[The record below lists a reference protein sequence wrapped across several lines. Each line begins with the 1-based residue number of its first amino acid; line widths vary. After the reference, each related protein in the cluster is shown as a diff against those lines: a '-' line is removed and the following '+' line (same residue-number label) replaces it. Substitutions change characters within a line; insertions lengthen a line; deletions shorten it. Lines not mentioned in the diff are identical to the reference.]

1 MSMIM
6 GKIKINTALLIKKV
20 GMPESTLSYLVLLQD
35 NARIMKQCNYIIFT
49 VFFMVIS
56 TSMAGQKNAA
66 YHYNDRDLYEGIEL
80 YEKEKYGAA
89 RNKFDQVIEAT
100 EGTETQLRA
109 EAMYYHAMCALNLY
123 NRDAEYQV
131 YRFIAEHPESPHV
144 NEVCFQLGNY
154 FHYKRNWPRAIMW
167 YNKVDRQG
175 LTTSERPEFYFK
187 KGYAHYMRRDY
198 ENARVN
204 FYEILE
210 LDSPYTPPATY
221 YYAHIHYVEENY
233 ETALMGFRRIDA
245 DPMFANIAPYYISQ
259 ILYLQKKYEEVLEYA
274 PQLMDSISDRRI
286 GEMAKIIG
294 ESYFMLEKY
303 AESVPYLEIYK
314 DNTSGYSIKD
324 RYQMA
329 FAYYK
334 NGQYDE
340 ARNIFEKI
348 TYRRS
353 EIAQSALYH
362 LADCYLNLGN
372 KNKAMTAFGEAAKM
386 DYDQRIQE
394 DALFNYAKLTFELS
408 YNPFNEAIQSFNQY
422 ITYYPS
428 SDRIDEAYNY
438 LVMAYLQTRN
448 FSMALASL
456 EKIRYRDEQ
465 IERAYQ
471 KVAFYRGLE
480 LYNNL
485 RFVEAVNILEKSL
498 EYGQYDDIIRART
511 YYWLGEAAYR
521 SGDLV
526 MAQTFFSEFLEEPR
540 SPGQEEYALANYSMG
555 YIAFDEEDYREAE
568 QWFSAYVRVEDDP
581 RSRTLSDAYN
591 RLGDCKFV
599 QKDYWV
605 AIEHYNE
612 AIRLGRSDKD
622 YAFFQKGFTYGILNR
637 LEQKLEVMKDIVADQ
652 PESPYVDDALFETG
666 RTYVALGNSNAAVDV
681 YKELISDH
689 PNSIYLSKA
698 LNQLGL
704 IYFNQGAYED
714 ALTYYTRVARD
725 YPGTPEAD
733 NALQSLETIYVRN
746 NNIDGY
752 LAFVNKLGRDI
763 SNKQQDSL
771 MYVAAENAYAG
782 GNCGE
787 AIRSLD
793 KYLANHP
800 NGNYLLNAHYYKA
813 DCHLKMNQPDE
824 ALNSLDYIAAQ
835 PRNMFSELALVASAR
850 IHFDNGSYNKAV
862 NQYLRLL
869 EIANEPANIVEA
881 NIGVMRCYYLLKEY
895 ANTIDAATDV
905 LNLEKL
911 QAETEREAWYKI
923 AKSYM
928 ALSQVDRAY
937 EYFKKNAFDVSTKE
951 GAESKFMVAKIM
963 YDRAVLQ
970 TTYDPGPYREIEEE
984 IYEFIEMN
992 TPHQYWMGKAFL
1004 LLSDVYLSLDDEFQ
1018 AIHTLKSIIDYYTIP
1033 DDGIVD
1039 EAKRRHENL
1048 ASEVDNQIYDDSD
1061 TFNDLQ

>member
-1 MSMIM
+1 VKTREI
-6 GKIKINTALLIKKV
+6 KIKMALLIKKV
-20 GMPESTLSYLVLLQD
+20 RIQESTLPYLVLLQD
-35 NARIMKQCNYIIFT
+35 NARIMKQRNFIIFT
-49 VFFMVIS
+49 VLLMAVA

-66 YHYNDRDLYEGIEL
+66 YQYSDRDLYEGIEL
-80 YEKEKYGAA
+80 FEKEKYGAA
-89 RNKFDQVIEAT
+89 RLKFDKVVEAT
-100 EGTETQLRA
+100 EGEETQLRA
-109 EAMYYHAMCALNLY
+109 EAMYYLAMSAVNLY

-131 YRFIAEHPESPHV
+131 FRFIAEHPESPHV
-144 NEVCFQLGNY
+144 SNLCFQLGNY
-154 FHYKRNWPRAIMW
+154 FHYKMNWPRAIMW
-167 YNKVDRQG
+167 YNKVDRQE
-175 LTTSERPEFYFK
+175 LAREERAEYYFK
-187 KGYAHYMRRDY
+187 KGYAFYMRRDY

-210 LDSPYTPPATY
+210 VDSPYTAPATY
-221 YYAHIHYVEENY
+221 YYSHIHYVEENY
-233 ETALMGFRRIDA
+233 ETALMGFRKIDT
-245 DPMFANIAPYYISQ
+245 DPLFTTIAPYYISQ
-259 ILYLQKKYEEVLEYA
+259 ILYLQKKYEEVLDYA
-274 PQLMDSISDRRI
+274 PQLMDSISDQRI

-294 ESYFMLEKY
+294 ESYFMLERY
-303 AESVPYLEIYK
+303 AESVPFLETYK
-314 DNTSGYSIKD
+314 ENTSGYSIRD

-334 NGQYDE
+334 NGQYDA
-340 ARNIFEKI
+340 AREIFEKI

-372 KNKAMTAFGEAAKM
+372 KNKAMTAFGEASKM
-386 DYDQRIQE
+386 DYDQKIQE

-408 YNPFNEAIQSFNQY
+408 YNPFNEAIKSFNQY

-485 RFVEAVNILEKSL
+485 RFIEAVNILEKSL
-498 EYGQYDDIIRART
+498 EYGQYDEAIRART

-526 MAQTFFSEFLEEPR
+526 MARTYFSEFLEEPLSLR
-540 SPGQEEYALANYSMG
+540 QEEYGLANYSMG
-555 YIAFDEEDYREAE
+555 YIAFDEEDYSEAAK
-568 QWFSAYVRVEDDP
+568 WFAAYVRAENNTG
-581 RSRTLSDAYN
+581 SKTLSDAYN

-605 AIEHYNE
+605 AIEQYNE
-612 AIRLGRSDKD
+612 SIRLGRSDRD
-622 YAFFQKGFTYGILNR
+622 YAYFQKGFTYGILNR
-637 LEQKLEVMKDIVADQ
+637 LEQKLEVMKSIVSDL

-666 RTYVALGNSNAAVDV
+666 RTYVSLGNSNAAIEI
-681 YKELISDH
+681 YRELISDH
-689 PNSIYLSKA
+689 PNSSYLSKA
-698 LNQLGL
+698 LNQVGL
-704 IYFNQGAYED
+704 IYFNQDAYSD
-714 ALTYYTRVARD
+714 ALSYFTRVARD

-752 LAFVNKLGRDI
+752 LAFVNELGRDI

-782 GNCGE
+782 GNCAE
-787 AIRSLD
+787 AISSLE

-813 DCHLKMNQPDE
+813 DCHLKLNQPDE
-824 ALNSLDYIAAQ
+824 ALGSLDYIAAQ
-835 PRNMFSELALVASAR
+835 PRNMFSELALVASSR
-850 IHFDNGSYNKAV
+850 IHFNNGSFNKAV
-862 NQYLRLL
+862 NQYLHLL
-869 EIANEPANIVEA
+869 EIANEPANITEA
-881 NIGVMRCYYLLKEY
+881 SIGVMRCYFLLKEY
-895 ANTIDAATDV
+895 ANTLDAAADV

-911 QAETEREAWYKI
+911 RTEIEREAWYKM

-928 ALSQVDRAY
+928 ALSQVDRAF
-937 EYFKKNAFDVSTKE
+937 EYFRKNAFDVSTKE

-963 YDRAVLQ
+963 YDKAVLQ
-970 TTYDPGPYREIEEE
+970 TTYDPAPYREIEEE
-984 IYEFIEMN
+984 IFEFIEMN

-1048 ASEVDNQIYDDSD
+1048 AAKVDSQIYDDSD

>member
-1 MSMIM
+1 M
-6 GKIKINTALLIKKV
+6 KTREIKINMALLIKKV
-20 GMPESTLSYLVLLQD
+20 RIQESTLPYLVLLQD
-35 NARIMKQCNYIIFT
+35 NARIMKQRNFIIFT
-49 VFFMVIS
+49 VLLMAVA

-66 YHYNDRDLYEGIEL
+66 YQYSDRDLYEGIEL
-80 YEKEKYGAA
+80 FEKEKYGAA
-89 RNKFDQVIEAT
+89 RLKFDKVVEAT
-100 EGTETQLRA
+100 EGEETQLRA
-109 EAMYYHAMCALNLY
+109 EAMYYLAMSAVNLY

-131 YRFIAEHPESPHV
+131 FRFIAEHPESPHV
-144 NEVCFQLGNY
+144 SNLCFQLGNY
-154 FHYKRNWPRAIMW
+154 FHYKMNWPRAIMW
-167 YNKVDRQG
+167 YNKVDRQE
-175 LTTSERPEFYFK
+175 LAREERAEYYFK
-187 KGYAHYMRRDY
+187 KGYAFYMRRDY

-210 LDSPYTPPATY
+210 VDSPYTAPATY
-221 YYAHIHYVEENY
+221 YYSHIHYVEENY
-233 ETALMGFRRIDA
+233 ETALMGFRKIDT
-245 DPMFANIAPYYISQ
+245 DPLFTTIAPYYISQ
-259 ILYLQKKYEEVLEYA
+259 ILYLQKKYEEVLDYA
-274 PQLMDSISDRRI
+274 PQLMDSISDQRI

-294 ESYFMLEKY
+294 ESYFMLERY
-303 AESVPYLEIYK
+303 AESVPFLETYK
-314 DNTSGYSIKD
+314 ENTSGYSIRD

-334 NGQYDE
+334 NGQYDA
-340 ARNIFEKI
+340 AREIFEKI

-372 KNKAMTAFGEAAKM
+372 KNKAMTAFGEASKM
-386 DYDQRIQE
+386 DYDQKIQE

-408 YNPFNEAIQSFNQY
+408 YNPFNEAIKSFNQY

-485 RFVEAVNILEKSL
+485 RFIEAVNILEKSL
-498 EYGQYDDIIRART
+498 EYGQYDEAIRART

-526 MAQTFFSEFLEEPR
+526 MARTYFSEFLEEPLSLR
-540 SPGQEEYALANYSMG
+540 QEEYGLANYSMG
-555 YIAFDEEDYREAE
+555 YIAFDEEDYSEAAK
-568 QWFSAYVRVEDDP
+568 WFAAYVRAENNTG
-581 RSRTLSDAYN
+581 SKTLSDAYN

-605 AIEHYNE
+605 AIEQYNE
-612 AIRLGRSDKD
+612 SIRLGRSDRD
-622 YAFFQKGFTYGILNR
+622 YAYFQKGFTYGILNR
-637 LEQKLEVMKDIVADQ
+637 LEQKLEVMKSIVSDL

-666 RTYVALGNSNAAVDV
+666 RTYVSLGNSNAAIEI
-681 YKELISDH
+681 YRELISDH
-689 PNSIYLSKA
+689 PNSSYLSKA
-698 LNQLGL
+698 LNQVGL
-704 IYFNQGAYED
+704 IYFNQDAYSD
-714 ALTYYTRVARD
+714 ALSYFTRVARD

-752 LAFVNKLGRDI
+752 LAFVNELGRDI

-782 GNCGE
+782 GNCAE
-787 AIRSLD
+787 AISSLE

-813 DCHLKMNQPDE
+813 DCHLKLNQPDE
-824 ALNSLDYIAAQ
+824 ALGSLDYIAAQ
-835 PRNMFSELALVASAR
+835 PRNMFSELALVASSR
-850 IHFDNGSYNKAV
+850 IHFNNGSFNKAV
-862 NQYLRLL
+862 NQYLHLL
-869 EIANEPANIVEA
+869 EIANEPANITEA
-881 NIGVMRCYYLLKEY
+881 SIGVMRCYFLLKEY
-895 ANTIDAATDV
+895 ANTLDAAADV

-911 QAETEREAWYKI
+911 RTEIEREAWYKM

-928 ALSQVDRAY
+928 ALSQVDRAF
-937 EYFKKNAFDVSTKE
+937 EYFRKNAFDVSTKE

-963 YDRAVLQ
+963 YDKAVLQ
-970 TTYDPGPYREIEEE
+970 TTYDPAPYREIEEE
-984 IYEFIEMN
+984 IFEFIEMN

-1048 ASEVDNQIYDDSD
+1048 AAKVDSQIYDDSD

>member
-1 MSMIM
+1 V
-6 GKIKINTALLIKKV
+6 KTREIKINMALLIKKV
-20 GMPESTLSYLVLLQD
+20 RIQESTLPYLVLLQD
-35 NARIMKQCNYIIFT
+35 NARIMKQRNFIIFT
-49 VFFMVIS
+49 VLLMAVA

-66 YHYNDRDLYEGIEL
+66 YQYSDRDLYEGIEL
-80 YEKEKYGAA
+80 FEKEKYGAA
-89 RNKFDQVIEAT
+89 RLKFDKVVEAT
-100 EGTETQLRA
+100 EGEETQLRA
-109 EAMYYHAMCALNLY
+109 EAMYYLAMSAVNLY

-131 YRFIAEHPESPHV
+131 FRFIAEHPESPHV
-144 NEVCFQLGNY
+144 SNLCFQLGNY
-154 FHYKRNWPRAIMW
+154 FHYKMNWPRAIMW
-167 YNKVDRQG
+167 YNKVDRQE
-175 LTTSERPEFYFK
+175 LAREERAEYYFK
-187 KGYAHYMRRDY
+187 KGYAFYMRRDY

-210 LDSPYTPPATY
+210 VDSPYTAPATY
-221 YYAHIHYVEENY
+221 YYSHIHYVEENY
-233 ETALMGFRRIDA
+233 ETALMGFRKIDT
-245 DPMFANIAPYYISQ
+245 DPLFTTIAPYYISQ
-259 ILYLQKKYEEVLEYA
+259 ILYLQKKYEEVLDYA
-274 PQLMDSISDRRI
+274 PQLMDSISDQRI

-294 ESYFMLEKY
+294 ESYFMLERY
-303 AESVPYLEIYK
+303 AESVPFLETYK
-314 DNTSGYSIKD
+314 ENTSGYSIRD

-334 NGQYDE
+334 NGQYDA
-340 ARNIFEKI
+340 AREIFEKI

-372 KNKAMTAFGEAAKM
+372 KNKAMTAFGEASKM
-386 DYDQRIQE
+386 DYDQKIQE

-408 YNPFNEAIQSFNQY
+408 YNPFNEAIKSFNQY

-485 RFVEAVNILEKSL
+485 RFIEAVNILEKSL
-498 EYGQYDDIIRART
+498 EYGQYDEAIRART

-526 MAQTFFSEFLEEPR
+526 MARTYFSEFLEEPLSLR
-540 SPGQEEYALANYSMG
+540 QEEYGLANYSMG
-555 YIAFDEEDYREAE
+555 YIAFDEEDYSEAAK
-568 QWFSAYVRVEDDP
+568 WFAAYVRAENNTG
-581 RSRTLSDAYN
+581 SKTLSDAYN

-605 AIEHYNE
+605 AIEQYNE
-612 AIRLGRSDKD
+612 SIRLGRSDRD
-622 YAFFQKGFTYGILNR
+622 YAYFQKGFTYGILNR
-637 LEQKLEVMKDIVADQ
+637 LEQKLEVMKSIVSDL

-666 RTYVALGNSNAAVDV
+666 RTYVSLGNSNAAIEI
-681 YKELISDH
+681 YRELISDH
-689 PNSIYLSKA
+689 PNSSYLSKA
-698 LNQLGL
+698 LNQVGL
-704 IYFNQGAYED
+704 IYFNQDAYSD
-714 ALTYYTRVARD
+714 ALSYFTRVARD

-752 LAFVNKLGRDI
+752 LAFVNELGRDI

-782 GNCGE
+782 GNCAE
-787 AIRSLD
+787 AISSLE

-813 DCHLKMNQPDE
+813 DCHLKLNQPDE
-824 ALNSLDYIAAQ
+824 ALGSLDYIAAQ
-835 PRNMFSELALVASAR
+835 PRNMFSELALVASSR
-850 IHFDNGSYNKAV
+850 IHFNNGSFNKAV
-862 NQYLRLL
+862 NQYLHLL
-869 EIANEPANIVEA
+869 EIANEPANITEA
-881 NIGVMRCYYLLKEY
+881 SIGVMRCYFLLKEY
-895 ANTIDAATDV
+895 ANTLDAAADV

-911 QAETEREAWYKI
+911 RTEIEREAWYKM

-928 ALSQVDRAY
+928 ALSQVDRAF
-937 EYFKKNAFDVSTKE
+937 EYFRKNAFDVSTKE

-963 YDRAVLQ
+963 YDKAVLQ
-970 TTYDPGPYREIEEE
+970 TTYDPAPYREIEEE
-984 IYEFIEMN
+984 IFEFIEMN

-1048 ASEVDNQIYDDSD
+1048 AAKVDSQIYDDSD